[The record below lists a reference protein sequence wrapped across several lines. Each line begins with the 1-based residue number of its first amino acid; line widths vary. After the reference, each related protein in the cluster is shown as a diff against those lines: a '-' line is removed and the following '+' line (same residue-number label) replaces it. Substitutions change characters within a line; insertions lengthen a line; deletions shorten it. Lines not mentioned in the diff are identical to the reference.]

1 MFIAATVLLSIAV
14 AMPAQAQSRKDK
26 KAAQKAN
33 WEMQQQQQREEA
45 EFRHQMKMDSLRNV
59 QKAKEEAAAKAK
71 LDAERAEQAR
81 QAEEAEAKA
90 RQKRAEEAAAAQ
102 EVDITD
108 EPCTEVG
115 SSDSFIRA
123 RGIGE
128 SLQQQMARTKAQTN
142 AIRELGSK
150 MGTAVQALIKHF
162 ANEETISV
170 LTDDTSADGM
180 SFEEKINSMTKLKVD
195 QNLSFSTFC
204 EKTRAYM
211 KNNKK
216 IFKCYMTIQAGKDEL
231 LKPVYEELQKKA
243 NNKLNADYDSFS
255 EEFDKEFNKEAAP
268 VE

>member
-1 MFIAATVLLSIAV
+1 MFLAVTMLLSMAV
-14 AMPAQAQSRKDK
+14 VMPAQAQSRKDK
-26 KAAQKAN
+26 KAAKKAN

-45 EFRHQMKMDSLRNV
+45 ELLHQMKMDSLRSI

-102 EVDITD
+102 EVDIVD
-108 EPCTEVG
+108 EPCTEAG
-115 SSDSFIRA
+115 SSEAYIRS

-142 AIRELGSK
+142 AVRDLGAK
-150 MGTAVQALIKHF
+150 IGTAVQALIKHY

-170 LTDDTSADGM
+170 MTDDASADGM
-180 SFEEKINSMTKLKVD
+180 SFEEKIQAMTKQKVD

-204 EKTRAYM
+204 EKTRTYM

-216 IFKCYMTIQAGKDEL
+216 IYKCYMTVQAGKDEL
-231 LKPVYEELQKKA
+231 MKPVYEEIQKA
-243 NNKLNADYDSFS
+243 ADNKLNLDYKNFS
-255 EEFDKEFNKEAAP
+255 EEFDKEFNKETTP